1 MPQCYDVRYF
11 RSQFKPMISTI
22 ADKTELR
29 TLLKELLIE
38 LLQERDEE
46 ISTLLT
52 EVIEDIT
59 LANAIEEGETTELV
73 SRDTIFKILQP
84 SL

>member
-1 MPQCYDVRYF
+1 
-11 RSQFKPMISTI
+11 MISTI

-73 SRDTIFKILQP
+73 SRDTISKILQP

>member
-1 MPQCYDVRYF
+1 
-11 RSQFKPMISTI
+11 MISTI

-59 LANAIEEGETTELV
+59 LASAIEQGETTELV
-73 SRDTIFKILQP
+73 SRDRIFKILQQTP
-84 SL
+84 

>member
-1 MPQCYDVRYF
+1 
-11 RSQFKPMISTI
+11 MISTI

-46 ISTLLT
+46 ISTILT

-84 SL
+84 NL

>member
-1 MPQCYDVRYF
+1 
-11 RSQFKPMISTI
+11 MISTI

-46 ISTLLT
+46 ISMLLT

-59 LANAIEEGETTELV
+59 LANAIEKGETTELV

-84 SL
+84 S

>member
-1 MPQCYDVRYF
+1 
-11 RSQFKPMISTI
+11 MISTI

-59 LANAIEEGETTELV
+59 LANAIEKGETTEHV

>member
-1 MPQCYDVRYF
+1 
-11 RSQFKPMISTI
+11 MISTI

-38 LLQERDEE
+38 LLQERDET

-59 LANAIEEGETTELV
+59 LASAIEQGETTELV
-73 SRDTIFKILQP
+73 SRDRIFKILQQTP
-84 SL
+84 

>member
-1 MPQCYDVRYF
+1 
-11 RSQFKPMISTI
+11 MISTI

-29 TLLKELLIE
+29 SLLKELLIE
-38 LLQERDEE
+38 LLQERDED

-59 LANAIEEGETTELV
+59 LANAIEQGETTELV
-73 SRDTIFKILQP
+73 SRNSIFKILQQTP
-84 SL
+84 

>member
-1 MPQCYDVRYF
+1 
-11 RSQFKPMISTI
+11 MISTI

-59 LANAIEEGETTELV
+59 LANAIEKGETTELV

>member
-1 MPQCYDVRYF
+1 M
-11 RSQFKPMISTI
+11 SSTI

-46 ISTLLT
+46 ISMLLT

-59 LANAIEEGETTELV
+59 LANAIEKGETTELIR
-73 SRDTIFKILQP
+73 RDTIFKILQP
-84 SL
+84 SQ

>member
-1 MPQCYDVRYF
+1 M
-11 RSQFKPMISTI
+11 SSTI

-59 LANAIEEGETTELV
+59 LANAIEKGESTELV

>member
-1 MPQCYDVRYF
+1 
-11 RSQFKPMISTI
+11 MISTI

-38 LLQERDEE
+38 LLKERDEE

-73 SRDTIFKILQP
+73 SRDTIFKIL
-84 SL
+84 

>member
-1 MPQCYDVRYF
+1 
-11 RSQFKPMISTI
+11 MISTI

-59 LANAIEEGETTELV
+59 LANAIEKGESTELV

>member
-1 MPQCYDVRYF
+1 
-11 RSQFKPMISTI
+11 MISTI
-22 ADKTELR
+22 ADKNELR

-38 LLQERDEE
+38 LLQEHDEE

-59 LANAIEEGETTELV
+59 LANAIEQGKTTELV
-73 SRDTIFKILQP
+73 TRNSIFNILQL
-84 SL
+84 S

>member
-1 MPQCYDVRYF
+1 
-11 RSQFKPMISTI
+11 MISTI

>member
-1 MPQCYDVRYF
+1 
-11 RSQFKPMISTI
+11 MISTI
-22 ADKTELR
+22 ADKAELR

>member
-1 MPQCYDVRYF
+1 MLQCYNLSRL
-11 RSQFKPMISTI
+11 RSQSRFMISTI

-46 ISTLLT
+46 ISTLLSK
-52 EVIEDIT
+52 VLEDIT
-59 LANAIEEGETTELV
+59 LANAIEKGETTELV

-84 SL
+84 S

>member
-1 MPQCYDVRYF
+1 
-11 RSQFKPMISTI
+11 MISTI

-29 TLLKELLIE
+29 ILLKELLIE

-46 ISTLLT
+46 ISTILI

-59 LANAIEEGETTELV
+59 LANAIEQGETTELV
-73 SRDTIFKILQP
+73 SRDTIFKILQQTP
-84 SL
+84 

>member
-1 MPQCYDVRYF
+1 
-11 RSQFKPMISTI
+11 MISTI
-22 ADKTELR
+22 ANKAELR
-29 TLLKELLIE
+29 LLLKELLIE

-52 EVIEDIT
+52 KVIEDIT
-59 LANAIEEGETTELV
+59 LVNAIKEGETTELV

-84 SL
+84 NL

>member
-1 MPQCYDVRYF
+1 
-11 RSQFKPMISTI
+11 MISTI

-46 ISTLLT
+46 ISMLLT

-59 LANAIEEGETTELV
+59 LANAIEKDEATELV
-73 SRDTIFKILQP
+73 SRETIFKILQP
-84 SL
+84 S